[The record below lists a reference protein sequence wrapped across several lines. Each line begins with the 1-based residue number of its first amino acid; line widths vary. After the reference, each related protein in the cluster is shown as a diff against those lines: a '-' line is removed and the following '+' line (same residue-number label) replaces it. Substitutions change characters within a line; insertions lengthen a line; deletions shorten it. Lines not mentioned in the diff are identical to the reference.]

1 MFRNIKHKKFANFLI
16 LFILMLN
23 VLLLPGCINDSK
35 YKDNGID
42 AEIFIGL
49 LQNIS
54 GFYPWM
60 YSRDTSTL
68 SVNINLFNY
77 LVEMEH
83 KTFKFVPA
91 LAESWNNPDNVTWR
105 FFLREGVKFHNG
117 NNFTSEDVKFTIELM
132 KNYSYYKEELEPI
145 SEIVILDN
153 YTIDIKTDRPYP
165 CLLYKLGTLFIISK
179 KYMKDIEDTNE
190 TWPIGTGAYKLLE
203 YSPGDHITFERF
215 DNYWKGPPEVKK
227 VTFIKMNDT
236 VELKNA
242 LISRKIDII
251 PLSVDDVE
259 EIRNTKGLDV
269 KSIQTPGVIYLSF
282 DFRVND
288 SFGFNGSKNPVSDL
302 RVRKAMYHAIDI
314 ETIIEKYLNGYAT
327 PISQFIT
334 SYTFGYNP
342 NISRLPYDLKISNQ
356 LMEEAGYE
364 DGFTIELDTPDSNK
378 WLDIT
383 NEIANQL
390 SEINISIILNPK
402 PLSEYYSNL
411 YYRNTSLYVTGWNPL
426 DAESTI
432 KLLLHTP
439 NLQESL
445 GIWNYGNYS
454 NPEVDRLCEILT
466 YTMETDMRIKYIQE
480 IFSIAASDVAWI
492 PLFSNKAFFGTFD
505 DIIWSP
511 RPSLFIWVEEISF
524 KSQ

>member
-1 MFRNIKHKKFANFLI
+1 
-16 LFILMLN
+16 
-23 VLLLPGCINDSK
+23 
-35 YKDNGID
+35 
-42 AEIFIGL
+42 
-49 LQNIS
+49 
-54 GFYPWM
+54 
-60 YSRDTSTL
+60 
-68 SVNINLFNY
+68 
-77 LVEMEH
+77 
-83 KTFKFVPA
+83 
-91 LAESWNNPDNVTWR
+91 
-105 FFLREGVKFHNG
+105 
-117 NNFTSEDVKFTIELM
+117 M

-145 SEIVILDN
+145 SEMIILDN
-153 YTIDIKTDRPYP
+153 YTIDIKTDKPYP

-179 KYMKDIEDTNE
+179 NYMNEIDDTNE

-203 YSPGDHITFERF
+203 YLPGDHITFERF
-215 DNYWKGPPEVKK
+215 DDYWKGQPEVKK

-242 LISRKIDII
+242 LIRREIDIV
-251 PLSVDDVE
+251 PLSIDDVE
-259 EIRNTKGLDV
+259 EIKNIERLDV
-269 KSIQTPGVIYLSF
+269 KSVQTPAVIYLSF

-288 SFGFNGSKNPVSDL
+288 SFGFNGLKNPVSDL

-314 ETIIEKYLNGYAT
+314 ETIIEKYLNGSAT

-334 SYTFGYNP
+334 FYTLGYNP
-342 NISRLPYDLKISNQ
+342 NISRLPYDLKIANQ

-364 DGFTIELDTPDSNK
+364 DGFTIELDIPDSSK
-378 WLDIT
+378 WLDIA

-390 SEINISIILNPK
+390 IEINISVILNPK
-402 PLSEYYSNL
+402 PSFEYYSKL

-439 NLQESL
+439 DLQESI

-454 NPEVDRLCEILT
+454 NPEIDRLCDILS
-466 YTMETDMRIKYIQE
+466 YTMELDKRIEYTQE

-505 DIIWSP
+505 DIIWKP

-524 KSQ
+524 RTQ

>member
-1 MFRNIKHKKFANFLI
+1 MFKKIKIKRINYFLI
-16 LFILMLN
+16 LFILVLN
-23 VLLLPGCINDSK
+23 IFFFPGCINDSR
-35 YKDNGID
+35 YNDNRID
-42 AEIFIGL
+42 TEIFIGL
-49 LQNIS
+49 VDNIS

-60 YSRDTSTL
+60 YSRDTSSL

-77 LVEMEH
+77 LVEMDS

-105 FFLREGVKFHNG
+105 FFLRQGVKFHNG
-117 NNFTSEDVKFTIELM
+117 NNFSSEDVKFTIEYM

-145 SEIVILDN
+145 SEMIILDN
-153 YTIDIKTDRPYP
+153 YTIDIKTDKPYP

-179 KYMKDIEDTNE
+179 NYMNEIDDTNE

-203 YSPGDHITFERF
+203 YLPGDYITFERF
-215 DNYWKGPPEVKK
+215 DDYWKGQPEVKK

-242 LISRKIDII
+242 LIKREIDIV
-251 PLSVDDVE
+251 PLSIDDVE
-259 EIRNTKGLDV
+259 EIKNIEGLDV
-269 KSIQTPGVIYLSF
+269 KSVQTPAVIYLSF

-288 SFGFNGSKNPVSDL
+288 SFGFNGLKNPVSDL

-314 ETIIEKYLNGYAT
+314 ETIIEKYLNGSAT

-334 SYTFGYNP
+334 FYTLGYNP
-342 NISRLPYDLKISNQ
+342 NISRFPYDLKIANQ

-364 DGFTIELDTPDSNK
+364 DGFIIELDIPDSSK
-378 WLDIT
+378 WLDIA

-390 SEINISIILNPK
+390 MEINISVILNPK
-402 PLSEYYSNL
+402 PLFEYYSKL

-439 NLQESL
+439 DLEL
-445 GIWNYGNYS
+445 
-454 NPEVDRLCEILT
+454 RKL
-466 YTMETDMRIKYIQE
+466 
-480 IFSIAASDVAWI
+480 
-492 PLFSNKAFFGTFD
+492 
-505 DIIWSP
+505 
-511 RPSLFIWVEEISF
+511 F
-524 KSQ
+524 KS